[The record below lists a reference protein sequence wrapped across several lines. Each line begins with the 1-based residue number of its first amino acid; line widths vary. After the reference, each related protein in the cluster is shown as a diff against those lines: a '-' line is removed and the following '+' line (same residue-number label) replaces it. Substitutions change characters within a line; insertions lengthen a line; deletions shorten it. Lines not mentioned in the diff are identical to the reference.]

1 MEEKMKVQQE
11 GIKELLRLVQE
22 NPELRIVPMV
32 DTECVYDDS
41 FSYWMADWGKAEI
54 DEIWMNEECVY
65 SKSNNFDTL
74 VDELMFNESL
84 TEEEARN
91 KVNSYDW
98 EKVITVCIKPI
109 G

>member
-11 GIKELLRLVQE
+11 NIKELLRLVQE

-32 DTECVYDDS
+32 DT
-41 FSYWMADWGKAEI
+41 
-54 DEIWMNEECVY
+54 
-65 SKSNNFDTL
+65 L
-74 VDELMFNESL
+74 VDKLMFIEDL

-91 KVNSYDW
+91 KVNNYDW